1 MIMDPDSMFDPHAP
15 CIVYAYRPGH
25 LYLNITNRC
34 TNACVFC
41 SVRHQRGWLGPI
53 NLNLAG
59 LEHVPLRV
67 HPSAPVSP
75 CPPDSEEEMD
85 AALEAEPDT
94 ESILACL
101 EPLHSKADSPIH
113 EVVFCG
119 SGEPLL
125 RLETVLHVS
134 KALKKHGIHVRVN
147 TNGQAAMVHGP
158 DTVARLSEWVDEIS
172 ISLNAQDAPTYVAVS
187 RPSAGLAA
195 YEAVL
200 EFARQSVEL
209 IPDVTLS
216 IVTPMSR
223 GEGLIDEETCREIA
237 ESLGARFRMR

>member
-1 MIMDPDSMFDPHAP
+1 MIMDPYSMPDPHAP

-41 SVRHQRGWLGPI
+41 SVRHNRGWLGPI

-59 LEHVPLRV
+59 LEQVPHRV
-67 HPSAPVSP
+67 HPSAPVTP
-75 CPPDSEEEMD
+75 CPPASEEEMD

-94 ESILACL
+94 ETILAHL
-101 EPLHSKADSPIH
+101 EPFHSSREYPVH

-125 RLETVLHVS
+125 RLETVLEVS
-134 KALKKHGIHVRVN
+134 KALKKRDIHVRIN

-158 DTVARLSEWVDEIS
+158 DTVARLSEWVDELS
-172 ISLNAQDAPTYVAVS
+172 ISLNAQDASTYVAVS
-187 RPSAGLAA
+187 RPSAGLEA
-195 YEAVL
+195 YEALL
-200 EFARQSVEL
+200 EFACQGVKL

-216 IVTPMSR
+216 IVTLVER
-223 GEGLIDEETCREIA
+223 VIDEDACQKIA
-237 ESLGARFRMR
+237 ESMGARFRMR